1 MSVLIERDGSLGRRD
16 VLKLAGSAL
25 FGNAVCRLGLAT
37 SVAATAVL
45 VDLLPAYAQSE
56 KKTIERKRS
65 SQAFNGKT
73 MFEWMTDLKD
83 KDVSVRERAVAALK
97 VYEEEARDAA
107 PLIIKAIGDPDMSLR
122 VNAIIT
128 LGFIGMSEKDRSD
141 GISALK
147 YRVAKDP
154 QGIVRFQAAV
164 ALGRLREDAYEAVS
178 SLIEATRDSL
188 GRDNHCWELRQ
199 AALGALA
206 TAAWKPTG
214 GFDMSAYKAA
224 LSALRDLCVEVRLQ
238 AVLTLIY
245 FGKPGAVADQRA
257 AIGALQPVVSRET
270 ENKRVRMWARVAIMR
285 IEDEKKFD
293 NKHEKELPLISILL
307 KDKDMGTRVH
317 AGRALAFMGDK
328 AKSQIPELIEALD
341 DKEPQVVVQVLIAL
355 GAMKSAAERA
365 TSAIKRMLQHP
376 DPAVKQAAASAL
388 NEIGEKQ
395 KQVP

>member
-1 MSVLIERDGSLGRRD
+1 MSVSIERDGSLGRRD

-25 FGNAVCRLGLAT
+25 LGNAVCRLGLVT

-45 VDLLPAYAQSE
+45 VDLLPAYAQSD

-107 PLIIKAIGDPDMSLR
+107 PLIIKAMSDQDMSLR

-128 LGFIGMSEKDRSD
+128 LGFIGMSEKDRGE
-141 GISALK
+141 GINALK
-147 YRVAKDP
+147 YRVVKDA

-164 ALGRLREDAYEAVS
+164 ALGRLGADAYDAVP
-178 SLIEATRDSL
+178 SLILASQDI
-188 GRDNHCWELRQ
+188 HCWEIRQ
-199 AALGALA
+199 AAMGALA
-206 TAAWKPTG
+206 TAGWNPNG
-214 GFDMSAYKAA
+214 GFDPFAYRAA
-224 LSALRDLCVEVRLQ
+224 YRALKDKCVEVRLQ
-238 AVLTLIY
+238 AALTLIY
-245 FGKPGAVADQRA
+245 FGKPGTPADQKA
-257 AIGALQPVVSRET
+257 ALSALQQVVRDRE
-270 ENKRVRMWARVAIMR
+270 ENKRVRMWARVAMMR
-285 IEDEKKFD
+285 IDDDKNPEKKY
-293 NKHEKELPLISILL
+293 EKELPQISILL

-317 AGRALAFMGDK
+317 AARALAFMGDK
-328 AKSQIPELIEALD
+328 AKSQIPELVEALD
-341 DKEPQVVVQVLIAL
+341 DKESQVVVQVLIAL

-376 DPAVKQAAASAL
+376 DPAVKQAANNAL

-395 KQVP
+395 KQAP